1 MHAEFAPV
9 SPIANLEI
17 CRKGGACLKDRK
29 HFMQD
34 LQSARGEPWVMKNL
48 RQHVRLGI
56 LFPPLVK
63 KKKGDYW

>member
-9 SPIANLEI
+9 SPIANPEI
-17 CRKGGACLKDRK
+17 RRKGGGACLEDRK

-34 LQSARGEPWVMKNL
+34 LRSARGEPWVMKNL
-48 RQHVRLGI
+48 RQHVRLGV

-63 KKKGDYW
+63 KKGDYW